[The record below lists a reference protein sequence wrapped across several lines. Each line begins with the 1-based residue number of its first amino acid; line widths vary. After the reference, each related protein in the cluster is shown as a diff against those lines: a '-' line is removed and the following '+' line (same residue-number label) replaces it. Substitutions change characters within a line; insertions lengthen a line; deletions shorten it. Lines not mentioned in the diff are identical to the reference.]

1 MKDGESRALCTWGG
15 MWAWGLPTSA
25 PLVSKEG
32 ELEPL
37 GWFQVRGDE
46 VQVFPPGGLQGL
58 VTTRGNTPLVQPPGG
73 LGVNKEHVEVGSRKG
88 V

>member
-1 MKDGESRALCTWGG
+1 MKAGLSAPGEAFGHGICPRA
-15 MWAWGLPTSA
+15 P

-37 GWFQVRGDE
+37 RWFQVRGDE
-46 VQVFPPGGLQGL
+46 VQVFPPCGLQGL
-58 VTTRGNTPLVQPPGG
+58 VTTRGSTLLVQPPGG